1 MSLNEIVC
9 RNLRVLRRRRKFT
22 QAKLAKRAK
31 VSISYVSMIER
42 AERSP
47 PLETVERLAKA
58 LAVDPLSLFRG

>member
-9 RNLRVLRRRRKFT
+9 RNLRVVRRRRKFT
-22 QAKLAKRAK
+22 QEKLAKKAK

-47 PLETVERLAKA
+47 PLETVEKLAKA

>member
-9 RNLRVLRRRRKFT
+9 RNLRVVRRRRKFT
-22 QAKLAKRAK
+22 QEKLAKKAK

-47 PLETVERLAKA
+47 PLDTVERLARA
-58 LAVDPLSLFRG
+58 LNVDPLTLFGG